1 MSALAIIVM
10 GLALLLAHTLR
21 GARGRF
27 RLAHAGAFVLGLLVS
42 ALVIRFFAIEN
53 GIERR
58 SDYDRFVLHGLNLAE
73 ASDAPLWVFVGAS
86 YSRNAIDADG
96 LTERL
101 RERGRDVQ
109 AINLSLQGASLQE
122 RRAHL
127 EDFLARTPRP
137 PERVFLEVAPE
148 FDADP
153 VYVFQVA
160 KFSDRA
166 IDQFTPANTVRA
178 SRDILA
184 RRCGGLVACGKA
196 AAFTGSHGLMN
207 GLNIGLLYSGER
219 FAALEAVPS
228 WDPQTEPREEL
239 NAVQRAEI
247 SPPARGA
254 ALSSQAPVREPY
266 VWGAAYRGEWVA
278 ELEAADIEV
287 GFYFPPVLDP
297 GKRAYG
303 RGLCAADESGRP
315 CLIADAPQ
323 LLAALDEEVWFDPG
337 HLLVPGAQAYM
348 DWLADQLVE
357 IAE

>member
-27 RLAHAGAFVLGLLVS
+27 RLTHAGAFVLGLLMS

-58 SDYDRFVLHGLNLAE
+58 SDYDRFVLHGLNTAE
-73 ASDAPLWVFVGAS
+73 ASDRPLWIFVGAS
-86 YSRNAIDADG
+86 YSRNAINAEG

-101 RERGRDVQ
+101 RERGLDVQ
-109 AINLSLQGASLQE
+109 VINLSLQGASLQE

-127 EDFLARTPRP
+127 EDFLARTPRL

-166 IDQFTPANTVRA
+166 IDQFTPANTARA
-178 SRDILA
+178 ASDILA
-184 RRCGGLVACGKA
+184 RRCGGLMACAKA

-207 GLNIGLLYSGER
+207 ALNIGLLYSGER
-219 FAALEAVPS
+219 LDALEAAPS
-228 WDPQTEPREEL
+228 WDPQSEPREGL
-239 NAVQRAEI
+239 NAAQLTEI
-247 SPPARGA
+247 SAPARGE
-254 ALSSQAPVREPY
+254 ALLTSEPAREAHE
-266 VWGAAYRGEWVA
+266 WGAAYRGDWVG
-278 ELEAADIEV
+278 ELEAADIAV
-287 GFYFPPVLDP
+287 GLYFPPVLDA

-303 RGLCAADESGRP
+303 RGLCAAEEAGRP

-323 LLAALDEEVWFDPG
+323 LLATLDADVWFDPG
-337 HLLVPGAQAYM
+337 HLLVPGAEAYI
-348 DWLADQLVE
+348 DWLADRLVE